1 MTNSKHDQASSSTGE
16 MTDSEPGQPKN
27 PTDSA
32 IEMLADDSG
41 TASNPPSDGTEL
53 TMATLLQQLA
63 EAENKA
69 LRYQADL
76 ENYRRR
82 AKRELDDQLRYSNW
96 SLASDLLDALDNLHR
111 AVETAQA
118 DADAANLLVGVRMVF
133 TQLEE
138 ILSKHGIRRIQSE
151 GQAFDPNCHQ
161 AIQIV
166 TTSEAADNCVVQEL
180 RPGYKLHDRIIRPS
194 QVIVSRHP

>member
-1 MTNSKHDQASSSTGE
+1 MQADGDTSSNGRIMTNSKHDQASSSTGE

-82 AKRELDDQLRYSNW
+82 AKTRIGRPTQVFQLELGQRLTRCVRQSPSSCRDGTSGRGCCQPVGR
-96 SLASDLLDALDNLHR
+96 R
-111 AVETAQA
+111 AK
-118 DADAANLLVGVRMVF
+118 VF

-151 GQAFDPNCHQ
+151 GRHS
-161 AIQIV
+161 IRIV
-166 TTSEAADNCVVQEL
+166 TRRFRS
-180 RPGYKLHDRIIRPS
+180 
-194 QVIVSRHP
+194 